1 MNGDGEG
8 ETADNIKEDMTAS
21 LKQRFF
27 KMKKCVLVP
36 RSTRNRVQLCVCGG
50 ECRCFLLQVYSM
62 RISLSLCLHV
72 QPSRL
77 NWQLETDEK
86 KMVLEVWRK
95 ETRGGEKDVKDV
107 TWASRDEEKNIFFSI
122 FFSVFLPHALTHYD
136 FFFSLSK
143 ADKRN

>member
-1 MNGDGEG
+1 MNGDREG

-21 LKQRFF
+21 LKPRFF

-50 ECRCFLLQVYSM
+50 ECRCFLLQVYSK

-77 NWQLETDEK
+77 N
-86 KMVLEVWRK
+86 
-95 ETRGGEKDVKDV
+95 
-107 TWASRDEEKNIFFSI
+107 
-122 FFSVFLPHALTHYD
+122 
-136 FFFSLSK
+136 
-143 ADKRN
+143 